1 MTERSVLNMNA
12 VKQDQDEEGE
22 EEEEEQEHGPHVTVA
37 GNSKRRIREREKEKE
52 RTKLRERQRRAVT
65 SRILSGL
72 RQYGNYSLPV
82 RADIN
87 DVIAALAR
95 EAGWTVDPDGTTYR
109 PLPLSHT
116 PYPTKVPALS
126 STSLVGSPVSSASL
140 RSTLVKHSIDFRPSG
155 LRLKDG
161 FTVKSP
167 VSAMYGDKG
176 QKKEKTLNMSIDNSL
191 ELMEDEQVQ
200 EFLPKPERDFAGT
213 PYVPVYVMLP
223 LGIINDR
230 CQLVDPEGLRKDLR
244 TLKSINVDGIMVDC
258 WWGVVEGRNP
268 QKYVWSGYRELFN
281 IVREA
286 KLKLQ
291 VAMSFHECGGNF
303 GDEVHIPLPK
313 WILEIGK
320 ENADLFFTDREGRR
334 NTECLTWG
342 IDKERVLKGRTA
354 VECYDKYLQ
363 KSLRKAAEARGHS
376 FWARGPDN
384 AGYYNSQP
392 QDTGFF
398 CDGGDYDSYYG
409 RFFLRWYSQ
418 VLIEH
423 CDRVLAFANLA
434 FEGTQIAVKVSGIHW
449 WYKTASH
456 AAELAAGF
464 YNSSNMDGYAPI
476 CQVFKKH
483 NATFNFTCVELHDL
497 GHQEGFMEAM
507 EDSQGLVWQVLNA
520 AWDTD
525 IPVASVNALP
535 CYDRDSYNRILE
547 NAKPINDPDRRHLVA
562 FIYRRLTPTLM
573 ERVYFCEFDR
583 FVKRMH
589 GKCICKRRMIFHVA
603 RNIGAPKGA
612 YRVYVTCA
620 FCVRLR
626 ELGAAHGGSCMTHD
640 VAVMR
645 NAPAPCIALHL
656 AHMKGLL
663 HGCWVRQ
670 KGAGIL
676 YVASKFDAPRGA
688 WEAFAACEGSA
699 P

>member
-1 MTERSVLNMNA
+1 MAERSVHMKA
-12 VKQDQDEEGE
+12 VKHDCDEDCDEEGE
-22 EEEEEQEHGPHVTVA
+22 GEGAEEQRQGQGQGHHVTA
-37 GNSKRRIREREKEKE
+37 KRRIREREKERE
-52 RTKLRERQRRAVT
+52 RTKLRERQRRAIT

-109 PLPLSHT
+109 PLSLSHI
-116 PYPTKVPALS
+116 PYPPKVAALS
-126 STSLVGSPVSSASL
+126 STSLVGSPVSSGSL
-140 RSTLVKHSIDFRPSG
+140 RSTLVKNSIDFRPSA
-155 LRLKDG
+155 LRLKES

-167 VSAMYGDKG
+167 VLAMYGEKG
-176 QKKEKTLNMSIDNSL
+176 QKKEKTINMSIEDSL

-200 EFLPKPERDFAGT
+200 EFLPKEPERDFAGT
-213 PYVPVYVMLP
+213 PFVPVYVMLP

-244 TLKSINVDGIMVDC
+244 TLKSINVDGIMVNC
-258 WWGVVEGRNP
+258 WWGIVEGRTP
-268 QKYVWSGYRELFN
+268 QKYVWSGYRELFD
-281 IVREA
+281 IVQEA

-291 VAMSFHECGGNF
+291 VSMSFHECGGGNV
-303 GDEVHIPLPK
+303 GDEVHIPLPR
-313 WILEIGK
+313 WVLEIGR
-320 ENADLFFTDREGRR
+320 ENADIFFTDREGRR

-354 VECYDKYLQ
+354 LEVYFDYMRSFRMEFDDLFVDGAISVIEIGLGASGELRYPSYPERHGWKYPGIGEFQCYDKYLQ

-384 AGYYNSQP
+384 AGFYNSQP
-392 QDTGFF
+392 LDTDFF

-423 CDRVLAFANLA
+423 CDRVLSFANFA
-434 FEGTQIAVKVSGIHW
+434 FEGTQIAVKVSGVHL

-456 AAELAAGF
+456 AAELTAGF

-476 CQVFKKH
+476 CQLLKKH
-483 NATFNFTCVELHDL
+483 DATFNFTSVELPNLDRD
-497 GHQEGFMEAM
+497 EGLLDAM

-520 AWDTD
+520 SWDAG
-525 IPVASVNALP
+525 IRVASVNALP

-547 NAKPINDPDRRHLVA
+547 NAKPRNDPDRRHLVT
-562 FIYRRLTPTLM
+562 FTYLRLGPTLM
-573 ERVYFCEFDR
+573 ERTYFSEFDR

-589 GKCICKRRMIFHVA
+589 G
-603 RNIGAPKGA
+603 
-612 YRVYVTCA
+612 
-620 FCVRLR
+620 
-626 ELGAAHGGSCMTHD
+626 E
-640 VAVMR
+640 AV
-645 NAPAPCIALHL
+645 LHFQQ
-656 AHMKGLL
+656 G
-663 HGCWVRQ
+663 
-670 KGAGIL
+670 
-676 YVASKFDAPRGA
+676 
-688 WEAFAACEGSA
+688 
-699 P
+699 